1 MKLED
6 LNGKSLAECKGIV
19 ITKKLYYSKEN
30 NYPYVRIKEKDSDKE
45 SQLVMLSVGLAADLK
60 GNRMS
65 YPSND
70 SVFHVY
76 ADEESGE
83 QRIKLGRPPMEFVNA
98 TTIPSWG

>member
-45 SQLVMLSVGLAADLK
+45 SQLVMLSPNDPHLTLSATNLAL
-60 GNRMS
+60 
-65 YPSND
+65 
-70 SVFHVY
+70 
-76 ADEESGE
+76 
-83 QRIKLGRPPMEFVNA
+83 
-98 TTIPSWG
+98 

>member
-1 MKLED
+1 MNLEN

-19 ITKKLYYSKEN
+19 ITEKLYYSKAN
-30 NYPYVRIKEKDSDKE
+30 NYPYVRIKEKGAEE
-45 SQLVMLSVGLAADLK
+45 SIIVLLSVGLAADLK
-60 GNRMS
+60 GNNKS

-83 QRIKLGRPPMEFVNA
+83 QRIKLGRPPVTFVDA
-98 TTIPSWG
+98 TTIPAWG